1 MTNKKGVCYNK
12 NYRRRRRLR
21 VITISFLGPHGTFT
35 EEALNRLCECQ
46 SLMIQKEAMNTI
58 DEAIE
63 AAMLG
68 HVDYAFVPVENSLG
82 GTVLTT
88 IDYLAEHGGVEIRA
102 EICMPIRHY
111 LWGLPGSAANEIT
124 MIYSH
129 PQALRQCKMFLQ
141 KQAKQAQQI
150 VTDSTAQG
158 AGIVAQSQS
167 LAKAAIGGE
176 AMGIKYGLV
185 KLTDQIQ
192 DIMLNLTRFIL
203 VKPNHH
209 ITFDATMTTGKVS
222 LQCELEGLRPG
233 SLWECLGIFAKRQ
246 INLVKIESRPTK
258 GRLGEYKFF
267 LDLQILDNG
276 PQISEALAELKELAT
291 SLQLLGA
298 YETYIVE

>member
-1 MTNKKGVCYNK
+1 
-12 NYRRRRRLR
+12 
-21 VITISFLGPHGTFT
+21 
-35 EEALNRLCECQ
+35 
-46 SLMIQKEAMNTI
+46 
-58 DEAIE
+58 
-63 AAMLG
+63 
-68 HVDYAFVPVENSLG
+68 
-82 GTVLTT
+82 
-88 IDYLAEHGGVEIRA
+88 
-102 EICMPIRHY
+102 
-111 LWGLPGSAANEIT
+111 
-124 MIYSH
+124 
-129 PQALRQCKMFLQ
+129 MFLQ

-192 DIMLNLTRFIL
+192 DNMLNLTRFIL
-203 VKPNHH
+203 VKLNHH